1 MRRLL
6 CVAALAITDA
16 AAKFALEKKGQKVLN
31 VKLYE
36 TGYTFTNRGD
46 KAKKPQTLREISGC
60 SFGKKRDNGRR
71 ELCSSAPRLPGSRT
85 AAATRRARR
94 SSRSGR
100 ACPLAC
106 S

>member
-6 CVAALAITDA
+6 CLALIAITDA

-46 KAKKPQTLREISGC
+46 KEKKPQTLREISGC

-71 ELCSSAPRLPGSRT
+71 ELTLVEDKGYVITSSVLIKGDVFRYAQFDN
-85 AAATRRARR
+85 AR
-94 SSRSGR
+94 
-100 ACPLAC
+100 C
-106 S
+106 